1 MDRFRHKEIKVEMHM
16 ITCCQDAKPMLPGLI
31 VPHMIEG
38 LRLQELTLISLPRGP
53 LPKERVFET

>member
-1 MDRFRHKEIKVEMHM
+1 
-16 ITCCQDAKPMLPGLI
+16 
-31 VPHMIEG
+31 MIEG